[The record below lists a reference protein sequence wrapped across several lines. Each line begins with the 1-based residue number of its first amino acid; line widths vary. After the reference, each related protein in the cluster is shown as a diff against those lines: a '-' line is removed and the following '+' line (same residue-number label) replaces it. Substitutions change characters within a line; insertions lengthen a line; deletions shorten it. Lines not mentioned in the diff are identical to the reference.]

1 MTTWRDAR
9 IFLTACAIVDA
20 AVALALWAVH

>member
-9 IFLTACAIVDA
+9 TFLLTAAVIDA
-20 AVALALWAVH
+20 AIALALWAVH

>member
-9 IFLTACAIVDA
+9 HFLTIALTIDA
-20 AVALALWAVH
+20 AVALALWAVQ